1 MAATAFPS
9 PAAGYRPAAGSSRA
23 HLAIVAVLFVFTGL
37 SWWWSSE
44 QMRDMDAGPWTTLG
58 TALGATVWFL
68 AIWTVMMAAMMFP
81 SIAPTVALYARMAGG
96 RTRLAALLFP
106 AGYLVTWLAAGLV
119 AVAAS
124 TTAVDLAGDAL
135 SWDHAGQ
142 PLAAAI
148 LIAAAAYQ
156 LTPWKNVCL
165 GKCRSPL
172 GTLLGSW
179 RGGSFGAF
187 RMGSRNGAWCVGCC
201 WALMASLFALGV
213 MSVTRMAVLSAIIA
227 AEKLLPW
234 RRFATYGTSLL
245 LLTLGV
251 LLIISPTAIPGLAV
265 PGHAP
270 AQMTNMS

>member
-9 PAAGYRPAAGSSRA
+9 PAAGHRSAARSSRA
-23 HLAIVAVLFVFTGL
+23 QLAIVAVLFVLTGL

-44 QMRDMDAGPWTTLG
+44 HMRDMDAGPWT
-58 TALGATVWFL
+58 ALGSTVWFL
-68 AIWTVMMAAMMFP
+68 SVWTVMMAAMMFP
-81 SIAPTVALYARMAGG
+81 SVAPTVALYSRMAGG

-106 AGYLVTWLAAGLV
+106 AGYLVTWLTAGLV
-119 AVAAS
+119 AIAAS
-124 TTAVDLAGDAL
+124 AIAVDLAGGVL
-135 SWDHAGQ
+135 SWNHAGQ
-142 PLAAAI
+142 PLAAAT

-179 RGGSFGAF
+179 RGGYFGAF
-187 RMGSRNGAWCVGCC
+187 RMGSRNGTWCVGCC

-213 MSVTRMAVLSAIIA
+213 MSVTRMAVLAAIIA

-234 RRFATYGTSLL
+234 RRSATYATSLL

-251 LLIISPTAIPGLAV
+251 LLIISPTAVPGLAV
-265 PGHAP
+265 PGQAP
-270 AQMTNMS
+270 GQMTNMS